1 MKTLMVT
8 AMTTGMA
15 LGIWT
20 PASAANDPASAF
32 GLAASGPVAIP
43 ALPSVTSADGG
54 TSRLNLVTHSTEK
67 LVKASVLKV
76 VAKEGRARS
85 SAAGVDALDSAITA
99 DAVAARCSRGAGS
112 TKVAGMTVG
121 GTAIDL
127 TPAANTTVPLRVAG
141 LGTAS
146 VTLNKQVRHADG
158 SLTVTGLALAIP
170 LGGGRSE
177 SINLASVTCGG
188 RQAPRARTE
197 TTTVT
202 EAVAPKDSILDKV
215 ADLPK
220 AEIPVPANV
229 KLPVAG

>member
-1 MKTLMVT
+1 MRRNLLVA
-8 AMTTGMA
+8 AMASGLA

-43 ALPSVTSADGG
+43 ALPSVTSAEGG

-99 DAVAARCSRGAGS
+99 DAVASRCSRGVGS
-112 TKVAGMTVG
+112 TKVAGLTVG

-127 TPAANTTVPLRVAG
+127 NPAANTTVPLRVAG

-170 LGGGRSE
+170 LGGGRTE
-177 SINLASVTCGG
+177 SINLASVTCG
-188 RQAPRARTE
+188 RQAPRVRTE
-197 TTTVT
+197 TTVT
-202 EAVAPKDSILDKV
+202 EVVAPKDSVLDKV